1 MTNAKQLSRR
11 DVLRWSS
18 AALGAFAARGLGA
31 AGPDAET
38 PLVRAVAK
46 IDGAERTLNGKVL
59 VEDQAGGVVLLEPD
73 GHWWSLPADIL
84 VAKAVVAG
92 ESFAPFTSEQLGASL
107 QAELGAG
114 FGVKVAEPYVICTD
128 TYQAYSEWAAE
139 LLSRLRTSFAD
150 FWKNDEL
157 PLKDPEFPLPVLL
170 FANRKEFSQYATKT
184 ADKVTALSFGFYS
197 IPFNRMS
204 VFDLTSGLNG
214 RPPRTPLEVN
224 ARLQNALG
232 NVTNLV
238 HEAIHQLAYNE
249 GLHTRYSDIPLW
261 FCEGMAIFFE
271 VPDLRSKT
279 GWATMGQPNRTRYNQ
294 FRRYRRKR
302 KDDALK
308 TLVRDDARFTS
319 PETATDAYAEAWALT
334 YYLIK
339 ERREDYTAYL
349 KHLSKKKMLVFLP
362 PEQRLAEF
370 EQFFGADWNT
380 LDRDFLAYLRRV
392 R

>member
-1 MTNAKQLSRR
+1 MTSDKQLSRR

-18 AALGAFAARGLGA
+18 AAFGIIAARRVGA
-31 AGPDAET
+31 VDADPET

-46 IDGAERTLNGKVL
+46 IDGAERTLSGKVL
-59 VEDQAGGVVLLEPD
+59 IEDQSGGIVLLEPD
-73 GHWWSLPADIL
+73 GHWWSLPADVL
-84 VAKAVVAG
+84 VSKEVVSG
-92 ESFAPFTSEQLGASL
+92 KSFAPFTPEELGASL
-107 QAELGAG
+107 RAELGAG

-128 TYQAYSEWAAE
+128 TYPAYAEWAAE

-150 FWKNDEL
+150 FWKDDEL
-157 PLKDPEFPLPVLL
+157 PFKDPEFPLPVLL
-170 FANRKEFSQYATKT
+170 FANRNEFSRYATKT

-204 VFDLTSGLNG
+204 VFDLTAGRSG
-214 RPPRTPLEVN
+214 RPPRTPREVN

-249 GLHTRYSDIPLW
+249 GLHTRYADIPLW
-261 FCEGMAIFFE
+261 FSEGMAIFFE

-279 GWATMGQPNRTRYNQ
+279 GWETMGRPNRTRYSQ

-302 KDDALK
+302 ADDALK
-308 TLVRDDARFTS
+308 TLVRDDVRFAS

-339 ERREDYTAYL
+339 ERRADYTAYL
-349 KHLSKKKMLVFLP
+349 KHLAQKKILEFLTP
-362 PEQRLAEF
+362 AQRLAEF
-370 EQFFGADWNT
+370 EQFFGGDWAA